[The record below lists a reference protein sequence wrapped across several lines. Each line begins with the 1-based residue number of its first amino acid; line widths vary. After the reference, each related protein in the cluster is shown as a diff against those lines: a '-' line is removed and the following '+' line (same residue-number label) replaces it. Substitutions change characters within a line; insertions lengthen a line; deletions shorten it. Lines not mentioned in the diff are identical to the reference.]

1 MVGKQDRTPQLSFF
15 DTPLERFINLE
26 HELCILSK
34 KIDWD
39 SIEKDFSVYFSEI
52 GRPSV
57 PIRRMVGLLLLKYIY
72 NLSDEAI
79 VDRWVENPYWQH
91 FSGEK
96 IFQVQKPFDP
106 TEFIHFRN
114 RIGSEGAEKLLKVSV
129 LLFGKEAQEKEVL
142 IDSTVQEKN
151 ITYPTD
157 AKLHKQIIEKVNK
170 IAKQEGV
177 KLRQTYTK
185 TLKQLMI
192 DQRFHNHPKRR
203 KKARAALRKIKTI
216 AGRQVRDIQRKF
228 STSQQSEYQELFIT
242 INKVLTQQKGDKNK
256 IYSLHETEV
265 SCIAKGKEAKKF
277 EFGNK
282 TGFVVTKTS
291 KIVVSAIAFE
301 NNPYDGHTLEE
312 HLNQV
317 KRLTG
322 SKPKVGIVDRGYRGK
337 KKINGTEIISPSV
350 SKKDASQY
358 EKQKARKR
366 FRARA
371 GIEPVIGHL
380 KHDHRMLR
388 NYLKGT
394 IGDQLNTILAGAG
407 FNFKK
412 MLNRIK
418 EQILFDLF
426 QIMQFLNNYIFKG
439 KNLKFPAFLRFNYL
453 FREMLLEQGLWNEK
467 RPLQAMTFSVFFV

>member
-1 MVGKQDRTPQLSFF
+1 MVGKQDKTPQLNIF
-15 DTPLERFINLE
+15 DTPIKRFINLE
-26 HELCILSK
+26 HELCILSGQ
-34 KIDWD
+34 IDWD
-39 SIEKDFSVYFSEI
+39 TIEKEFSVYYSEI

-57 PIRRMVGLLLLKYIY
+57 PIRRMIGLLLLKHIY

-79 VDRWVENPYWQH
+79 VDRWIENPYWQY

-96 IFQVQKPFDP
+96 VFQTQKPFDP

-114 RIGSEGAEKLLKVSV
+114 RIGKEGAEKLLKVSV
-129 LLFGKEAQEKEVL
+129 QLFGKEAQEKEVL

-157 AKLHKQIIEKVNK
+157 AKLHKRIIEKVNK
-170 IAKQEGV
+170 IAKQEEIT
-177 KLRQTYTK
+177 LRQTYTR

-203 KKARAALRKIKTI
+203 KKANAALRKIKTL
-216 AGRQVRDIQRKF
+216 AGRQVRDIERQF
-228 STSQQSEYQELFIT
+228 SPSQQQRYKELFII
-242 INKVLTQQKGDKNK
+242 INKILAQQKGGKNK
-256 IYSLHETEV
+256 VYSIHEPEV

-282 TGFVVTKTS
+282 SGIVLTKTT
-291 KIVVSAIAFE
+291 KIVVGAIAFE
-301 NNPYDGHTLEE
+301 NNPYDGHTLDE
-312 HLNQV
+312 HLNQTEY
-317 KRLTG
+317 LTE
-322 SKPKVGIVDRGYRGK
+322 SRPKTGIVDRGYRGK

-350 SKKDASQY
+350 PKKETTQY
-358 EKQKARKR
+358 EKRKARKR

-371 GIEPVIGHL
+371 GIEPVIGHI

-388 NYLKGT
+388 NYLKGV
-394 IGDQLNTILAGAG
+394 IGDQLNTILAGTG
-407 FNFKK
+407 FNLKK

-426 QIMQFLNNYIFKG
+426 QIINFWKLIFFQKLNS
-439 KNLKFPAFLRFNYL
+439 LKF
-453 FREMLLEQGLWNEK
+453 K
-467 RPLQAMTFSVFFV
+467 

>member
-1 MVGKQDRTPQLSFF
+1 MVGKQDKTPQLNIF
-15 DTPLERFINLE
+15 DTPLKRFINLE

-34 KIDWD
+34 RIDWD
-39 SIEKDFSVYFSEI
+39 LIEQEFSVYYSDI

-57 PIRRMVGLLLLKYIY
+57 PIRRMTGLLLLKHIY

-79 VDRWVENPYWQH
+79 VDRWIENPYWQY

-96 IFQVQKPFDP
+96 VFQTEKPFDP

-114 RIGSEGAEKLLKVSV
+114 RIGKEGVEKLLKVSIQ
-129 LLFGKEAQEKEVL
+129 LFGKEAQEKEVL

-157 AKLHKQIIEKVNK
+157 AKQHKRIIERVNK
-170 IAKQEGV
+170 IAKQQGIT
-177 KLRQTYTK
+177 LRQTYTR

-192 DQRFHNHPKRR
+192 DQRFHNHPKRQ
-203 KKARAALRKIKTI
+203 KKAKAALRKIKTI
-216 AGRQVRDIQRKF
+216 AGRQVRDIERQF
-228 STSQQSEYQELFIT
+228 TPFQQQKYKELFII
-242 INKVLTQQKGDKNK
+242 INKILAQQKGDKNK
-256 IYSLHETEV
+256 IYSIHEPEV

-282 TGFVVTKTS
+282 SGVVLTKTT
-291 KIVVSAIAFE
+291 KIVVGVIAFE

-312 HLNQV
+312 HLKQTEY
-317 KRLTG
+317 LTG
-322 SKPKVGIVDRGYRGK
+322 SKPKTGIVDRGYRGK
-337 KKINGTEIISPSV
+337 KNINGTEIISPTAP
-350 SKKDASQY
+350 KKDATQY

-371 GIEPVIGHL
+371 GIEPVIGHI

-388 NYLKGT
+388 NYLKGV
-394 IGDQLNTILAGAG
+394 IGDQLNTILAGTG
-407 FNFKK
+407 FNLKK

-426 QIMQFLNNYIFKG
+426 QIINFCKLFLS
-439 KNLKFPAFLRFNYL
+439 KFGLSKYWAF
-453 FREMLLEQGLWNEK
+453 
-467 RPLQAMTFSVFFV
+467 

>member
-1 MVGKQDRTPQLSFF
+1 MVGKQDNTPQLSIF

-26 HELCILSK
+26 HELCVLSGQ
-34 KIDWD
+34 IDWD
-39 SIEKDFSVYFSEI
+39 SVEKEFAVYFSEI

-57 PIRRMVGLLLLKYIY
+57 PIRTIVGLLLLKHIY

-79 VDRWVENPYWQH
+79 VDRWIENPYWQY

-96 IFQVQKPFDP
+96 VFQTQKPFDP

-114 RIGSEGAEKLLKVSV
+114 RIGKEGAEKLLKVSIQ
-129 LLFGKEAQEKEVL
+129 LFGKEAQEKEVL

-157 AKLHKQIIEKVNK
+157 AKQHKRIIEKVNK
-170 IAKQEGV
+170 IAKQEGIT
-177 KLRQTYTK
+177 LRQTYTR

-192 DQRFHNHPKRR
+192 DQRFHNHPRRR
-203 KKARAALRKIKTI
+203 KRAKAALRKIKTI
-216 AGRQVRDIQRKF
+216 AGRQTRDIQRQF
-228 STSQQSEYQELFIT
+228 SPAQQQRYKEIFII
-242 INKVLTQQKGDKNK
+242 INKILAQQKGDKNK
-256 IYSLHETEV
+256 IYSIHEPKV

-282 TGFVVTKTS
+282 SGFVLTKTT
-291 KIVVSAIAFE
+291 KIVVGAIGFE

-312 HLNQV
+312 HLNQTEY
-317 KRLTG
+317 LTE
-322 SKPKVGIVDRGYRGK
+322 SRPKIGIVDRGYRGR

-350 SKKDASQY
+350 PKKGTTQY
-358 EKQKARKR
+358 EKRKARKR

-371 GIEPVIGHL
+371 GIEPVIGHI

-388 NYLKGT
+388 NYLKGV
-394 IGDQLNTILAGAG
+394 IGDQLNTILAGTG
-407 FNFKK
+407 YNLKK

-426 QIMQFLNNYIFKG
+426 QIINFWKLFLP
-439 KNLKFPAFLRFNYL
+439 KFELSKYGAF
-453 FREMLLEQGLWNEK
+453 
-467 RPLQAMTFSVFFV
+467 

>member
-1 MVGKQDRTPQLSFF
+1 MIGKQDKTPQLSIF
-15 DTPLERFINLE
+15 DTPLEKFINLE

-39 SIEKDFSVYFSEI
+39 FIETEFSVYYSEI

-57 PIRRMVGLLLLKYIY
+57 PVRRMIGLLLLKHIY

-79 VDRWVENPYWQH
+79 VDRWIENPYWQY

-96 IFQVQKPFDP
+96 VFQTQKPFDP

-114 RIGSEGAEKLLKVSV
+114 RIGKEGAEKLLKLSV
-129 LLFGKEAQEKEVL
+129 QLFGKESQEKEVL

-157 AKLHKQIIEKVNK
+157 AKLHKRVIERVNK
-170 IAKQEGV
+170 IAKQEGIA
-177 KLRQTYTK
+177 LRQTYTR

-203 KKARAALRKIKTI
+203 KKAKAALRKIKTI
-216 AGRQVRDIQRKF
+216 AGRQVRDIERQF
-228 STSQQSEYQELFIT
+228 TASQQEKYKELFI
-242 INKVLTQQKGDKNK
+242 ILNRILSQQKGDKHK
-256 IYSLHETEV
+256 VYSIHEPEV
-265 SCIAKGKEAKKF
+265 NCIAKGKEAKKF

-282 TGFVVTKTS
+282 SGIVLTKTT
-291 KIVVSAIAFE
+291 KIVVGAIAFE
-301 NNPYDGHTLEE
+301 NNPYDGHTLVE
-312 HLNQV
+312 HLTQTEY
-317 KRLTG
+317 LTE
-322 SKPKVGIVDRGYRGK
+322 SKPKTGIVDRGYRGK
-337 KKINGTEIISPSV
+337 KNINGVEIISPSV
-350 SKKDASQY
+350 PKKETTQY

-371 GIEPVIGHL
+371 GIEPIIGHI
-380 KHDHRMLR
+380 KYDHRMLR

-394 IGDQLNTILAGAG
+394 NGNQLNTILAGTG
-407 FNFKK
+407 FNLKK

-418 EQILFDLF
+418 EQILFVLF
-426 QIMQFLNNYIFKG
+426 QTLNYRDRLILVKI
-439 KNLKFPAFLRFNYL
+439 KF
-453 FREMLLEQGLWNEK
+453 
-467 RPLQAMTFSVFFV
+467 

>member
-1 MVGKQDRTPQLSFF
+1 MVKKQDKTPQLNIF
-15 DTPLERFINLE
+15 DTPLERFINLD

-34 KIDWD
+34 QIDWD
-39 SIEKDFSVYFSEI
+39 SIEKEFSVYYSEI

-57 PIRRMVGLLLLKYIY
+57 PIRRMIGLLLLKHIY

-79 VDRWVENPYWQH
+79 VDRWIENPYWQY

-96 IFQVQKPFDP
+96 VFQTQKPFAP

-114 RIGSEGAEKLLKVSV
+114 RIGKEGAEKLLKVSV
-129 LLFGKEAQEKEVL
+129 QLFGKEAQEKEVL

-157 AKLHKQIIEKVNK
+157 AKLHKRIIEKVNK
-170 IAKQEGV
+170 IAKQEGIT
-177 KLRQTYTK
+177 LRQTYTR

-203 KKARAALRKIKTI
+203 KKANAALRKIRTI
-216 AGRQVRDIQRKF
+216 AGRQVRDIERQF
-228 STSQQSEYQELFIT
+228 SPFQQQKYKELFI
-242 INKVLTQQKGDKNK
+242 ILNKILIQQKGSKNK
-256 IYSLHETEV
+256 IYSIHEPEV

-282 TGFVVTKTS
+282 TGIVLTKTS
-291 KIVVSAIAFE
+291 KIVVGAIAFE
-301 NNPYDGHTLEE
+301 NNPYDGHTLDE
-312 HLNQV
+312 HLNQTEY
-317 KRLTG
+317 LTE
-322 SKPKVGIVDRGYRGK
+322 SRPKTGIVDRGYKGK

-350 SKKDASQY
+350 PKKETTQY

-371 GIEPVIGHL
+371 GIEPVIGHI
-380 KHDHRMLR
+380 KYDHRMLR
-388 NYLKGT
+388 NYLKGV
-394 IGDQLNTILAGAG
+394 IGDQLNTLLAGTG
-407 FNFKK
+407 FNLKK

-418 EQILFDLF
+418 EQILFNLF
-426 QIMQFLNNYIFKG
+426 QILSFWKQLFFKNRNPQNIG
-439 KNLKFPAFLRFNYL
+439 L
-453 FREMLLEQGLWNEK
+453 FK
-467 RPLQAMTFSVFFV
+467 V

>member
-1 MVGKQDRTPQLSFF
+1 MVGKQDRTPQLSIF

-39 SIEKDFSVYFSEI
+39 TIEQEFSVYYSEI

-57 PIRRMVGLLLLKYIY
+57 PIRRMIGLLLLKHIY

-79 VDRWVENPYWQH
+79 VDRWIENPYWQY

-96 IFQVQKPFDP
+96 VFQTQKPFDP

-114 RIGSEGAEKLLKVSV
+114 RIGKAGAEQLLKVSIQ
-129 LLFGKEAQEKEVL
+129 LFGKEAQEKEVL

-157 AKLHKQIIEKVNK
+157 AKLHKRVIDKVNK
-170 IAKQEGV
+170 IAKQEGIV
-177 KLRQTYTK
+177 LRQTYTR
-185 TLKQLMI
+185 TLKQLLI
-192 DQRFHNHPKRR
+192 DQRFHSHPKRR

-216 AGRQVRDIQRKF
+216 AGRQVRDIERQFTDNQK
-228 STSQQSEYQELFIT
+228 EKYQELFI
-242 INKVLTQQKGDKNK
+242 ILNEILSQQKGDKNK
-256 IYSLHETEV
+256 IYSIHEPEV

-282 TGFVVTKTS
+282 TGIVLTKTT
-291 KIVVSAIAFE
+291 KIVVGAIAFE

-312 HLNQV
+312 HLKQTEY
-317 KRLTG
+317 LTG
-322 SKPKVGIVDRGYRGK
+322 RTPKIGIVDRGYRGK
-337 KKINGTEIISPSV
+337 KKINGTEIISPSAA
-350 SKKDASQY
+350 KKEATQY

-371 GIEPVIGHL
+371 GIEPVIGHI
-380 KHDHRMLR
+380 KHDHRMLK
-388 NYLKGT
+388 NYLKGV
-394 IGDQLNTILAGAG
+394 IGDQLNTLLAGTG
-407 FNFKK
+407 FNLKK

-426 QIMQFLNNYIFKG
+426 QILIFRKLFFK
-439 KNLKFPAFLRFNYL
+439 KNKLLKYLAF
-453 FREMLLEQGLWNEK
+453 
-467 RPLQAMTFSVFFV
+467 

>member
-1 MVGKQDRTPQLSFF
+1 MVGKQDKTPQLSIF

-26 HELCILSK
+26 HELCILSGQ
-34 KIDWD
+34 IDWD
-39 SIEKDFSVYFSEI
+39 SIEKEFSVYFSEI

-57 PIRRMVGLLLLKYIY
+57 PIRRMVGLLLLKHIY

-79 VDRWVENPYWQH
+79 VDRWIENPYWQY

-96 IFQVQKPFDP
+96 VFQTQKPFDP

-114 RIGSEGAEKLLKVSV
+114 RIGKEGAEKLLKVSIQ
-129 LLFGKEAQEKEVL
+129 LFGKEAQEKEVL

-157 AKLHKQIIEKVNK
+157 AKLHKRIIEKVNK
-170 IAKQEGV
+170 IAKQEGII
-177 KLRQTYTK
+177 LRQTYTK

-192 DQRFHNHPKRR
+192 SQRFYNHPKRR

-216 AGRQVRDIQRKF
+216 AGRQVRDIERQF
-228 STSQQSEYQELFIT
+228 TPSQQGKYKELFI
-242 INKVLTQQKGDKNK
+242 ILNKILIQQKGDKNK
-256 IYSLHETEV
+256 IYSIHEPEV

-282 TGFVVTKTS
+282 SGIVLTKTS
-291 KIVVSAIAFE
+291 KIVVGAIAFE
-301 NNPYDGHTLEE
+301 DNPYDGHTLEE
-312 HLNQV
+312 HLNQTEY
-317 KRLTG
+317 LTQ
-322 SKPKVGIVDRGYRGK
+322 SRPKTGIVDRGYKGK
-337 KKINGTEIISPSV
+337 KKINGTEIIPPSV
-350 SKKDASQY
+350 PKKGTTQY

-366 FRARA
+366 FRSRA
-371 GIEPVIGHL
+371 GIEPVISHV

-388 NYLKGT
+388 NYLKGV
-394 IGDQLNTILAGAG
+394 IGDQLNTILAGTG
-407 FNFKK
+407 FNLKK

-426 QIMQFLNNYIFKG
+426 RIINFWEL
-439 KNLKFPAFLRFNYL
+439 L
-453 FREMLLEQGLWNEK
+453 FFQK
-467 RPLQAMTFSVFFV
+467 

>member
-1 MVGKQDRTPQLSFF
+1 MVGKQDKSPQLSIF

-26 HELCILSK
+26 HELCILSHQ
-34 KIDWD
+34 IDWD
-39 SIEKDFSVYFSEI
+39 SIEMEFSVYFSEI

-79 VDRWVENPYWQH
+79 VDRWIENPYWQY

-96 IFQVQKPFDP
+96 VFQTQKPFDP

-114 RIGSEGAEKLLKVSV
+114 RIGKEGAEKLLKVSIQ
-129 LLFGKEAQEKEVL
+129 LFGKEAQEKEVL

-157 AKLHKQIIEKVNK
+157 AKLHKRIIEKVNK
-170 IAKQEGV
+170 IAIQEGIT
-177 KLRQTYTK
+177 LRQTYTR

-203 KKARAALRKIKTI
+203 KKARAALKKIKTI
-216 AGRQVRDIQRKF
+216 AGRQVRDIERKF
-228 STSQQSEYQELFIT
+228 TPSQEGKYQELFI
-242 INKVLTQQKGDKNK
+242 ILNKILIQQKGDKNK
-256 IYSLHETEV
+256 IYSIHEPEV

-282 TGFVVTKTS
+282 SGFVLTKTT
-291 KIVVSAIAFE
+291 KIVVGAIAFE
-301 NNPYDGHTLEE
+301 DNPYDGHTLEE
-312 HLNQV
+312 HLKQTEY
-317 KRLTG
+317 LTE
-322 SKPKVGIVDRGYRGK
+322 SRPKTGIVDRGYKGK

-350 SKKDASQY
+350 PKKETTQY

-366 FRARA
+366 FRFRA
-371 GIEPVIGHL
+371 GIEPIIGHI

-388 NYLKGT
+388 NYLKGA
-394 IGDQLNTILAGAG
+394 IGDQLNTILAGTG
-407 FNFKK
+407 FNLKK

-426 QIMQFLNNYIFKG
+426 QIINFWKLLFFQKINSQKIRLFK
-439 KNLKFPAFLRFNYL
+439 
-453 FREMLLEQGLWNEK
+453 
-467 RPLQAMTFSVFFV
+467 V

>member
-1 MVGKQDRTPQLSFF
+1 MCILVKKFADMVGKQDKTPQLSIF
-15 DTPLERFINLE
+15 DTPLKRFINLE
-26 HELCILSK
+26 HELCILSER
-34 KIDWD
+34 IDWD
-39 SIEKDFSVYFSEI
+39 SVEKDFSIYFSEI

-57 PIRRMVGLLLLKYIY
+57 PIRRMVGLLLLKHIY

-79 VDRWVENPYWQH
+79 VDRWIENPYWQY

-96 IFQVQKPFDP
+96 VFQTQKPFDP

-114 RIGSEGAEKLLKVSV
+114 RIGKEGAERLLKISV
-129 LLFGKEAQEKEVL
+129 QLFGKEAQEKEVL

-157 AKLHKQIIEKVNK
+157 AKLHKRIIEKVNK
-170 IAKQEGV
+170 IAKQEEIT
-177 KLRQTYTK
+177 LRQTYTR

-203 KKARAALRKIKTI
+203 KKAKAALRRIKTI
-216 AGRQVRDIQRKF
+216 AGRQVRDIERQFTSSQRHK
-228 STSQQSEYQELFIT
+228 YKELFI
-242 INKVLTQQKGDKNK
+242 ILNKILSQQKGDKNK
-256 IYSLHETEV
+256 IYSIHEPEV
-265 SCIAKGKEAKKF
+265 NCIAKGKEAKKF

-282 TGFVVTKTS
+282 TGIVLTKTS
-291 KIVVSAIAFE
+291 KIVVGAIAFQ

-312 HLNQV
+312 HLKQTEY
-317 KRLTG
+317 LTG
-322 SKPKVGIVDRGYRGK
+322 RMPKIGIVDRGYRGRK
-337 KKINGTEIISPSV
+337 IINGVEIISPSV
-350 SKKDASQY
+350 AKEGATQY

-371 GIEPVIGHL
+371 GIEPVIGHI

-388 NYLKGT
+388 NYLKGV
-394 IGDQLNTILAGAG
+394 IGDQLNTLLAGTG
-407 FNFKK
+407 FNLKK

-426 QIMQFLNNYIFKG
+426 QILIFWKLSILKFKLS
-439 KNLKFPAFLRFNYL
+439 KNL
-453 FREMLLEQGLWNEK
+453 
-467 RPLQAMTFSVFFV
+467 TF

>member
-1 MVGKQDRTPQLSFF
+1 MVGKQDKTPQLNIF

-39 SIEKDFSVYFSEI
+39 TIEDEFSVYYSEI

-57 PIRRMVGLLLLKYIY
+57 PIRRMIGLLLLKHIY

-79 VDRWVENPYWQH
+79 VDRWIENPYWQY

-96 IFQVQKPFDP
+96 VFQTQKPFDP

-114 RIGSEGAEKLLKVSV
+114 RIGKEGAEKLLKVSV
-129 LLFGKEAQEKEVL
+129 QLFGKEAQEKEVL

-157 AKLHKQIIEKVNK
+157 AKQHKRIIEKVNK
-170 IAKQEGV
+170 IARQEGII
-177 KLRQTYTK
+177 LRQTYTR

-203 KKARAALRKIKTI
+203 KKAKAALRKIKTI
-216 AGRQVRDIQRKF
+216 AGRQVRDIERQFTPSHQRK
-228 STSQQSEYQELFIT
+228 YKELFI
-242 INKVLTQQKGDKNK
+242 ILNKILSQRKGDKNK
-256 IYSLHETEV
+256 VYSIHEPEV

-282 TGFVVTKTS
+282 TGIVLTKTT
-291 KIVVSAIAFE
+291 KIVVGAIAFE
-301 NNPYDGHTLEE
+301 NNPYDGHTLAE
-312 HLNQV
+312 HLEQTEY
-317 KRLTG
+317 LTE
-322 SKPKVGIVDRGYRGK
+322 SRPKIGIVDRGYRGK
-337 KKINGTEIISPSV
+337 KKINGTEIISPSAA
-350 SKKDASQY
+350 KKEATQY

-371 GIEPVIGHL
+371 GIEPVIGHI

-388 NYLKGT
+388 NYLKGV
-394 IGDQLNTILAGAG
+394 IGDQLNTLLAGTG
-407 FNFKK
+407 FNLKK

-418 EQILFDLF
+418 EQILFELF
-426 QIMQFLNNYIFKG
+426 HILNFWKLFFQ
-439 KNLKFPAFLRFNYL
+439 KKTLKILGFLRFD
-453 FREMLLEQGLWNEK
+453 
-467 RPLQAMTFSVFFV
+467 